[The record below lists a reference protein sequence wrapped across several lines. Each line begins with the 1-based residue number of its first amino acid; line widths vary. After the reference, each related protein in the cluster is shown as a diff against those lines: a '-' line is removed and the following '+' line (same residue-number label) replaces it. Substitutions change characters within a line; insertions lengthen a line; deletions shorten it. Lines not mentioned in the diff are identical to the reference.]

1 MILSCPP
8 GSERLATVLPIIIE
22 IHDLGVKDN
31 PVFELKSFWT
41 NPNHP
46 QSNKIQQGEVKK
58 MR

>member
-1 MILSCPP
+1 MWYSCMHLCGGGGGCMHIAGNFMEFP
-8 GSERLATVLPIIIE
+8 
-22 IHDLGVKDN
+22 DLIME
-31 PVFELKSFWT
+31 F

>member
-1 MILSCPP
+1 MKNNTSVD
-8 GSERLATVLPIIIE
+8 TVKL
-22 IHDLGVKDN
+22 
-31 PVFELKSFWT
+31 ELQNYASIWI